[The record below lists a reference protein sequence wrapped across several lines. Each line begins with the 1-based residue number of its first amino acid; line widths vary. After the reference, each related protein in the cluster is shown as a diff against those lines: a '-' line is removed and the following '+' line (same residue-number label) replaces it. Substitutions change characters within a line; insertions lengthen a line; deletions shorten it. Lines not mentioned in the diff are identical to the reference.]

1 MFTDRLKIKRHDSKS
16 IQKRWSSKVRLDRF
30 KLADIAVPIKDH
42 PTSFLILT
50 NINTQIFC
58 PRVSFVDS
66 FKPAL
71 QRNIPS
77 YIAKLLFSN
86 KSPKKANGKCILL
99 FSRDIGKSDAH
110 SNTFNDCIDS
120 LFRLDQRKGCL
131 EW

>member
-1 MFTDRLKIKRHDSKS
+1 MFTDRIRIKRHDSKS

-66 FKPAL
+66 FKPAS
-71 QRNIPS
+71 QRNTLS
-77 YIAKLLFSN
+77 YIGKYFNFS
-86 KSPKKANGKCILL
+86 PGKAQNGKRILL
-99 FSRDIGKSDAH
+99 FSRDIGKSDAY
-110 SNTFNDCIDS
+110 
-120 LFRLDQRKGCL
+120 
-131 EW
+131 